1 MRTVAVLGAGK
12 IGRMVAHLLAH
23 CGDYQV
29 RVADVSLEAAK
40 RAAKDLPDAQP
51 FRVDFDDERSLEPVL
66 SGSVAVLSCCPFECN
81 PFIAEQAVKYDQHY
95 LDLTEDIETTRSVL
109 RNVERSSKAFI
120 PQCGLAPGFITITG
134 MHLMKPMEEVEAL
147 KLRVGAL
154 PRYPSNML
162 KYNLTWS
169 TEGLINEYGN
179 PCEMLRDGE
188 IAWVQPLQDLE
199 EFSIDGARYEA
210 FNTSGGL
217 GSLCHTLRGKVKNLT
232 YKSIR
237 YPGHNTLIRFLYNEL
252 KMNDD
257 RENLRVI
264 FERSLPTTYQDVV
277 VIYVSAVGKQSGQ
290 YVERTY
296 ARTIQHQQI
305 GGVNW
310 SAIQITTAAGITA
323 VLDLLLEGQLP
334 QRGFVRQEDVSYQQF
349 ITNRFGKY
357 YA

>member
-1 MRTVAVLGAGK
+1 
-12 IGRMVAHLLAH
+12 
-23 CGDYQV
+23 
-29 RVADVSLEAAK
+29 
-40 RAAKDLPDAQP
+40 
-51 FRVDFDDERSLEPVL
+51 
-66 SGSVAVLSCCPFECN
+66 
-81 PFIAEQAVKYDQHY
+81 
-95 LDLTEDIETTRSVL
+95 
-109 RNVERSSKAFI
+109 
-120 PQCGLAPGFITITG
+120 
-134 MHLMKPMEEVEAL
+134 
-147 KLRVGAL
+147 
-154 PRYPSNML
+154 
-162 KYNLTWS
+162 
-169 TEGLINEYGN
+169 
-179 PCEMLRDGE
+179 
-188 IAWVQPLQDLE
+188 
-199 EFSIDGARYEA
+199 
-210 FNTSGGL
+210 
-217 GSLCHTLRGKVKNLT
+217 VKNLT

>member
-12 IGRMVAHLLAH
+12 IGRMVTHMLGH
-23 CGDYQV
+23 CGDYAV
-29 RVADVSLEAAK
+29 RVADVSLEAAR
-40 RAAKDLPDAQP
+40 RAAKDIPHTQAFQ
-51 FRVDFDDERSLEPVL
+51 VDFDDERTLEPVL
-66 SGSVAVLSCCPFECN
+66 SGADAVLSCCPFECN
-81 PFIAEQAVKYDQHY
+81 PFLAEQAVKYDLHY

-134 MHLMKPMEEVEAL
+134 VHLMKPMEEVESL

-179 PCEMLRDGE
+179 PCEVLRDGE
-188 IAWVQPLQDLE
+188 PAWVQPLEGLE
-199 EFSIDGARYEA
+199 ELMIDGARYEA

-217 GSLCHTLRGKVKNLT
+217 GSLSHTLKGKVKNVN

-237 YPGHNTLIRFLYNEL
+237 YPGHNLLVRFLYNEL
-252 KMNDD
+252 KMNGD
-257 RENLRVI
+257 RETLRTI
-264 FERSLPTTYQDVV
+264 FERSLPATFQDTV
-277 VIYVSAVGKQSGQ
+277 VIYVSAIGKQQGQ

-296 ARTIQHQQI
+296 ARTIMHQTI
-305 GGVNW
+305 AGSNW
-310 SAIQITTAAGITA
+310 SAIQITTAAGITG
-323 VLDLLLEGQLP
+323 VLDLLFEGHLP
-334 QRGFVRQEDVSYQQF
+334 QKGFVRQEDVNYQQF